1 MNPTLKNTNLVRV
14 KYVVRVVKALQT
26 RTVSDNMTL
35 QIKEVYISLFEISI
49 SSKIWKRYCSSCMV
63 SIMQVVFA
71 RFVQSILLPV
81 TFLTIFYLAK
91 KVANQRKME
100 SS

>member
-35 QIKEVYISLFEISI
+35 RIKEVYISLFEISI

-63 SIMQVVFA
+63 PIMQVVFA
-71 RFVQSILLPV
+71 RFLRSILLPV
-81 TFLTIFYLAK
+81 TIFKIFLAK

>member
-35 QIKEVYISLFEISI
+35 RIKEVYISLFEISI
-49 SSKIWKRYCSSCMV
+49 SSKI
-63 SIMQVVFA
+63 
-71 RFVQSILLPV
+71 
-81 TFLTIFYLAK
+81 
-91 KVANQRKME
+91 
-100 SS
+100 